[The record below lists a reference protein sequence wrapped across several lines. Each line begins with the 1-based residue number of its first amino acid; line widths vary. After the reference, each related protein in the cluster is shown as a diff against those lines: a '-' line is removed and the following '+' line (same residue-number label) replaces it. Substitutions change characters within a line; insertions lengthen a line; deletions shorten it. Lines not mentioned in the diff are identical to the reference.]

1 MYIKTITY
9 FNKGEKIANKVLKN
23 ESASFYPD
31 ELEKGYKLNSV
42 DYYSDAYGNAVYMIF
57 NGKNGAWA
65 RVVIEKE

>member
-9 FNKGEKIANKVLKN
+9 FYKGERKPNKVVKM

-42 DYYSDAYGNAVYMIF
+42 DYYSDDFGNCVYMTF
-57 NGKNGAWA
+57 NSKNGAWA
-65 RVVIEKE
+65 RVTIEKE